1 MFVLKRNQVIIT
13 ALVIMIAVAGYLN
26 WLDSRATE
34 PGIALNDQGEIAAL
48 IPDSSAPESAL
59 AGTFDSDS
67 IKQAQDDLLPVDDYD
82 VAIDENPLIGMDEDL
97 VSVQPALGADTDI
110 AAVLPEDETMTE
122 AGEAVFVNTSS
133 DSSYFVQ
140 AKLNREQARAT
151 EKEILTDIINNENV
165 ESGQKAE
172 AADSMLEIQKRI
184 ERETAAEAMI
194 ESKGFSEVYV
204 RIDDE
209 SVDVVVNKEALTDAE
224 IAQIEDIIKRKTGM
238 AENQI
243 HISPMR
249 K

>member
-26 WLDSRATE
+26 WLDSRDTD

-48 IPDSSAPESAL
+48 VPDSQAPESAL
-59 AGTFDSDS
+59 AGTFDTGGYTLSDDS
-67 IKQAQDDLLPVDDYD
+67 AYLPLQDDFGDDLAFADDPSIETDYSDGAMVIALPGE
-82 VAIDENPLIGMDEDL
+82 DENL
-97 VSVQPALGADTDI
+97 S
-110 AAVLPEDETMTE
+110 E

-140 AKLNREQARAT
+140 AKLNREQARAS
-151 EKEILTDIINNENV
+151 EKEILNDIINNTNV
-165 ESGQKAE
+165 EATQKAA

-204 RIDDE
+204 RIDDS
-209 SVDVVVNKEALTDAE
+209 SVDVVVNKESLTDAE
-224 IAQIEDIIKRKTGM
+224 IAQITDIIKRKTGM

>member
-1 MFVLKRNQVIIT
+1 
-13 ALVIMIAVAGYLN
+13 MIAVAGYLN
-26 WLDSRATE
+26 WLDSRDSQ

-48 IPDSSAPESAL
+48 IPDSQAPESAL
-59 AGTFDSDS
+59 AGTFDNTQGGYALTDDS
-67 IKQAQDDLLPVDDYD
+67 YLALPDDYD
-82 VAIDENPLIGMDEDL
+82 MSLVVDDDPAISSGYDDSLNAAISLPSEEDNL
-97 VSVQPALGADTDI
+97 N
-110 AAVLPEDETMTE
+110 E

-140 AKLNREQARAT
+140 AKLNREQARAS
-151 EKEILTDIINNENV
+151 EKEILTDIINNANV
-165 ESGQKAE
+165 EATQKAA

-204 RIDDE
+204 RIDDG
-209 SVDVVVNKEALTDAE
+209 SVDVVVNKESLTDAE
-224 IAQIEDIIKRKTGM
+224 IAQITDIIKRKTGM

>member
-26 WLDSRATE
+26 YMDSRAPSD

-48 IPDSSAPESAL
+48 VPDSVDTAM
-59 AGTFDSDS
+59 AGTFDG
-67 IKQAQDDLLPVDDYD
+67 AQVGELTDVTSVWVDEVDDP
-82 VAIDENPLIGMDEDL
+82 E
-97 VSVQPALGADTDI
+97 I
-110 AAVLPEDETMTE
+110 AGSELDGEASAAEAPGDGQSTE
-122 AGEAVFVNTSS
+122 AGEAVFVNNST

-140 AKLNREQARAT
+140 AKLNREQARAS
-151 EKEILTDIINNENV
+151 EKEILTELINNENV
-165 ESGQKAE
+165 EVAQKSE

-238 AENQI
+238 AEKQI

-249 K
+249 R

>member
-1 MFVLKRNQVIIT
+1 
-13 ALVIMIAVAGYLN
+13 MIAVAGYLN
-26 WLDSRATE
+26 WLDSRDTQ

-48 IPDSSAPESAL
+48 VPDSQAPESAL
-59 AGTFDSDS
+59 AGTFDNS
-67 IKQAQDDLLPVDDYD
+67 QAGYALTDESYLALPDDYD
-82 VAIDENPLIGMDEDL
+82 MSLVVDDDPAIASEYDENLSAAISLPGEDDNL
-97 VSVQPALGADTDI
+97 N
-110 AAVLPEDETMTE
+110 E

-140 AKLNREQARAT
+140 AKLNREQARAS
-151 EKEILTDIINNENV
+151 EKEILNGIINNANV
-165 ESGQKAE
+165 EATQKAA

-204 RIDDE
+204 RIDDG
-209 SVDVVVNKEALTDAE
+209 SVDVVVNKESLSDAE
-224 IAQIEDIIKRKTGM
+224 IAQITDIIKRKTGM

>member
-48 IPDSSAPESAL
+48 IPDSSAAESAR
-59 AGTFDSDS
+59 AGTFEAYDTLSN
-67 IKQAQDDLLPVDDYD
+67 ADDFDIAV
-82 VAIDENPLIGMDEDL
+82 DENPLIDPGDGF
-97 VSVQPALGADTDI
+97 VSVLPAITEDGTDI

-140 AKLNREQARAT
+140 AKLNREQARAS
-151 EKEILTDIINNENV
+151 EKEILNDIINNANV
-165 ESGQKAE
+165 ESAQKAE

-204 RIDDE
+204 RIDDQ

-238 AENQI
+238 AEDQI

>member
-13 ALVIMIAVAGYLN
+13 ALVVMIAVAGYLN
-26 WLDSRATE
+26 YMDTRTAAN
-34 PGIALNDQGEIAAL
+34 PGIAVNDQGEISAL
-48 IPDSSAPESAL
+48 VPDTAMAGTLPDDYPYGEIASAWPEDDNPAIAVSGDLDLSEIIALPES
-59 AGTFDSDS
+59 
-67 IKQAQDDLLPVDDYD
+67 DDYT
-82 VAIDENPLIGMDEDL
+82 
-97 VSVQPALGADTDI
+97 S
-110 AAVLPEDETMTE
+110 E
-122 AGEAVFVNTSS
+122 AGEAVFVNTSK

-140 AKLNREQARAT
+140 AKLNREQARAN
-151 EKEILTDIINNENV
+151 EKDILTEIINNANV
-165 ESGQKAE
+165 EAAQKAQ

-194 ESKGFSEVYV
+194 EAKGFSEVYV
-204 RIDDE
+204 RIDDD

-224 IAQIEDIIKRKTGM
+224 IAQITDIIKRKTGM